1 MLSPGILRVFVLLSL
16 LLTSGCATIRKLN
29 PIESHTLEAR
39 RLTQQAEAAIH
50 KSEWNDA
57 ETKLVRA
64 IERCPEDTR
73 ARSVLA
79 DVLWERGARSAA
91 VEQKARSIQLAG
103 GRDAWELT
111 ELGQMQLSTGNFAQA
126 LQHAEEAISQN
137 GELAD
142 AWTLK
147 GFALNVLDRPDD
159 ALGAFYRSLSI
170 RNDDSRTRM
179 EIASIYRA
187 KGELRR
193 ALAIL
198 GDAPSDTTEFNS
210 SYPDACYLRGLLLGE
225 LNRPSDAALAF
236 ASAKERGCTAPDLLF
251 HLANAQLT
259 AGERLAA
266 RATLADANQMEH
278 APEVRVALAELGKQ
292 LELSQSTETPTWR

>member
-1 MLSPGILRVFVLLSL
+1 MLALVSFDILRAFVLLSL

-50 KSEWNDA
+50 KSEWDDA

-79 DVLWERGARSAA
+79 DVLWQRGARSAA
-91 VEQKARSIQLAG
+91 VEQKSRSIQLAG

-111 ELGQMQLSTGNFAQA
+111 ELGQMQLSTGNAAEA
-126 LQHAEEAISQN
+126 LQHAEDAISQN
-137 GELAD
+137 SELAD

-147 GFALNVLDRPDD
+147 GFALNALDRPDD

-170 RNDDSRTRM
+170 RSDDPRTRM
-179 EIASIYRA
+179 EIANIYRA

-198 GDAPSDTTEFNS
+198 GDMPGDAGDHYSDV
-210 SYPDACYLRGLLLGE
+210 CYLRGLLLGE
-225 LNRPSDAALAF
+225 LNRPSDAVSAF
-236 ASAKERGCTAPDLLF
+236 ASAKESGCSAPDLLF

-259 AGERLAA
+259 AGERLSA

-278 APEVRVALAELGKQ
+278 AAEVKVALAELEKQ
-292 LELSQSTETPTWR
+292 LELTSPTETPVWR